1 MKEST
6 AQERFTLMLQA
17 FVFLVFFG
25 IVSLVIII
33 YLTFVRAGTSTGTL
47 EGIFLSLVPSAI
59 ISAVAWYTKSKLLSS
74 ENKKPGPN
82 KSKRVGSFIK
92 RYADAFH
99 KILQSEDEE
108 LSHDEN
114 PENLNIPRNKS
125 DDREKLDI
133 PEDAKLDTDVPDAV
147 MLDVQNAQPNE
158 SEDKTSTVVQNASF
172 NTDFE
177 QSPVDGGTV
186 TTDKTLTS
194 GMAITTTDLEIEVVV
209 DSDI

>member
-1 MKEST
+1 
-6 AQERFTLMLQA
+6 
-17 FVFLVFFG
+17 
-25 IVSLVIII
+25 
-33 YLTFVRAGTSTGTL
+33 
-47 EGIFLSLVPSAI
+47 
-59 ISAVAWYTKSKLLSS
+59 
-74 ENKKPGPN
+74 
-82 KSKRVGSFIK
+82 
-92 RYADAFH
+92 
-99 KILQSEDEE
+99 

-133 PEDAKLDTDVPDAV
+133 PEDAKLDTDEPHAV